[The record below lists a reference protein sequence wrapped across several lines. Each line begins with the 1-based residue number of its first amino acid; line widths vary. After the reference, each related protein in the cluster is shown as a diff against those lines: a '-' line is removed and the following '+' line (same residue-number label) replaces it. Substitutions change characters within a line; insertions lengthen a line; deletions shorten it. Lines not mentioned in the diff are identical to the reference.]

1 MRKRLGIT
9 VLALLGCQAEPGP
22 LPPDSTPL
30 TPRGSSEQETVD
42 RILAESLARGRAHAL
57 LGELCEVAPHRL
69 SGSEGAQLAVE
80 WARDRMIALGFENV
94 RLEPCTVPRWERG
107 RPEELR
113 FVGAEG
119 YRSEGLP
126 VLALGGSVPTPQQG
140 VTAEVIAVD
149 SFEELVE
156 RAAEAVGRIVLFN
169 RPMDDT
175 LPNTFQA
182 YGGAVGQRGGGAVAA
197 AKVGAVAALVRSM
210 TTRRDDNPHTGAMRY
225 DPDVTRIPTA
235 AISTNAADH
244 IARLLRAGE
253 VVRMELKLDCRSLA
267 PVESFNV
274 VGEIVGRELPD
285 EVVVIGG
292 HLDAWDVG
300 QGAHDDGAGCIQ
312 AMEVLRLV
320 HELDIRPRR
329 TLRCVLFM
337 NEENGLA
344 GGRAYYV
351 EHFAEMD
358 RHVMALES
366 DRGGFTPRGFTAQ
379 VSDEALVILRS
390 YVTLFANTG
399 ADKVIAGGG
408 GADIGPMRQSAV
420 PLVGY
425 LPDPQRYFDL
435 HHSPADTIDQVN
447 PRELQ
452 LGAAAMA
459 SLAWLV
465 AEDPTPLPRI
475 SSEDE

>member
-1 MRKRLGIT
+1 VR
-9 VLALLGCQAEPGP
+9 
-22 LPPDSTPL
+22 
-30 TPRGSSEQETVD
+30 
-42 RILAESLARGRAHAL
+42 
-57 LGELCEVAPHRL
+57 RL
-69 SGSEGAQLAVE
+69 SC
-80 WARDRMIALGFENV
+80 RT
-94 RLEPCTVPRWERG
+94 LE
-107 RPEELR
+107 
-113 FVGAEG
+113 
-119 YRSEGLP
+119 
-126 VLALGGSVPTPQQG
+126 
-140 VTAEVIAVD
+140 
-149 SFEELVE
+149 
-156 RAAEAVGRIVLFN
+156 
-169 RPMDDT
+169 
-175 LPNTFQA
+175 
-182 YGGAVGQRGGGAVAA
+182 
-197 AKVGAVAALVRSM
+197 
-210 TTRRDDNPHTGAMRY
+210 
-225 DPDVTRIPTA
+225 
-235 AISTNAADH
+235 
-244 IARLLRAGE
+244 
-253 VVRMELKLDCRSLA
+253 

-274 VGEIVGRELPD
+274 VGEVVGRELPD

-344 GGRAYYV
+344 GGRAYYA

-379 VSDEALVILRS
+379 VSDEALAILQS
-390 YVTLFANTG
+390 YVPLFANTG
-399 ADKVIAGGG
+399 ADKLTSGGG
-408 GADIGPMRQSAV
+408 GADIGPMRQSGV
-420 PLVGY
+420 PLVGF
-425 LPDPQRYFDL
+425 LPDSQRYFDL

-465 AEDPTPLPRI
+465 AEAPEPLPRI